1 MTSLILRTA
10 TRALEP
16 LLLLYS
22 IYLLVSGHD
31 EPGGGFSGGLVASSA
46 FALHLIAYDAASTR
60 RMLWA
65 LPYTFIAVGLLL
77 AVASGV
83 SGLLISRPFMTSSW
97 IELSVPGIGKLLL
110 GTPLLF
116 DLGVYV
122 VVIGA
127 TMIIL
132 LSFSEE

>member
-22 IYLLVSGHD
+22 LYLLVSGHD

-46 FALHLIAYDAASTR
+46 FALHLMAYDAASTR
-60 RMLWA
+60 RMLRA
-65 LPYTFIAVGLLL
+65 SPQAFIGVGLLL

-83 SGLLISRPFMTSSW
+83 WGVVLSKPFMTGFW
-97 IELSVPGIGKLLL
+97 IDLSVPGIGKVPL
-110 GTPLLF
+110 GTPLFF

-122 VVIGA
+122 VVIGV

-132 LSFSEE
+132 LSLSED